1 MTAHFPNS
9 SDVIKGIV
17 DYTPQQSLYR
27 SVFKRAFDILFVL
40 SASVVVVPVTLLLA
54 LVIAADGASPF
65 FVQRRVGRDG
75 RIFNMV
81 KLRSMVVDADRKLA
95 AYLAENSEAREEWTR
110 CQKLKSDPRITLV
123 GRFIRKT
130 SLDELP
136 QFWNVLRGDMSVVGP
151 RPMLPSQRDL
161 YPGQAYYALK
171 PGVTGLWQV
180 GDRNNSSFAARARFD
195 AEYYG
200 LVSLKTDLSVV
211 LKTVKVVVRGTGH

>member
-17 DYTPQQSLYR
+17 DYTPQHSVYR
-27 SVFKRAFDILFVL
+27 SVFKRAFDILFVV

-54 LVIAADGASPF
+54 LVIMLDGSSPF

-81 KLRSMVVDADRKLA
+81 KLRSMVADADRKLA
-95 AYLAENSEAREEWTR
+95 AYLEENADAREEWNR

-123 GRFIRKT
+123 GRIIRKT

-151 RPMLPSQRDL
+151 RPMLPSQREL

-180 GDRNNSSFAARARFD
+180 GDRNNTSFAARARFD
-195 AEYYG
+195 AEYYDI
-200 LVSLKTDLSVV
+200 VSFKTDVSVV
-211 LKTVKVVVRGTGH
+211 LKTIRVVLRGTGH